1 MKRIALIL
9 GALVLFTNASS
20 CQKAE
25 KDNNPQEKRLYRF
38 EAGLPE
44 TKVYFGEVADGHYPL
59 YWKEGDEVRM
69 FSKSAQGD
77 AFNDLGT
84 IPVVPSADGK
94 RASFTLESSLPAG
107 TLLTVASPASSIA
120 AIVGSALSI
129 KMPDEQTPQAGS
141 PDPNAIVML
150 SSAVIPSEPSTPV
163 QLSFKSISAYGR
175 LSLEGLSVTPKKV
188 FLTSSVE
195 DGPTLTLNTSATKD
209 IFFAWK
215 NVNLGGSK
223 LTVSVL
229 SESGT
234 VSKTI
239 TLPPEV
245 AFKSGVVARF
255 SVDMSEAVP
264 SKVPV
269 FDEDNIVFSFGAIS
283 DTHIN
288 STTNAYAQ
296 KLVNAL
302 NQMKAM
308 ASEKDPDGL
317 DAVVVAGDLTDQPSA
332 TATQILYFKQLYE
345 QVLDPTKVPMIY
357 TVGNHDANPSYWW
370 TANTVAQAKAMQ
382 TGLGDNY
389 FTFDLDQENRK
400 NFECRDCLVDGYH
413 VLSVTPNACN
423 PVDYDLNVKTWLD
436 NRLKA
441 ITEAEPE
448 KFVIVNTHPMIENTV
463 YGSLLGTPMGK
474 AISDIWQSGD
484 TWATRTISDVLAKY
498 PQVVTFSGHLHFPL
512 NDPRSIWQAS
522 FTSFGCGSTRYMAI
536 ENGKYEG
543 MRSATVM
550 NDCEQFSQGWLIQ
563 LDANG
568 NMRATPMDFYN
579 KAVIGLPYEIPYPQA
594 DLSHL
599 KRYGSNRIDQNHN
612 PFLPSLDIK
621 EKTLGTSKFY
631 SAEWAAGQDELFV
644 HHYVLSLKKNG
655 SVVATRKYL
664 ADFYL
669 HPQAEQ
675 MKATWE
681 SSFGLLSAGEYE
693 LTLTAYDS
701 WDAASDP
708 LTRTF
713 TVEGS
718 STPVQTA
725 TYVDLDFAN
734 GTVTDSKE
742 NVKITPRGATAS
754 KMSVK
759 HKGTSYTVDALQAGA
774 DKYILCEFNQIL
786 NTDEMKAF
794 ATGGF
799 TIEAFYVDKAPGAG
813 VNAIHGVV
821 CGTQSGGW
829 GMATR
834 ASGVPYFIVGEDS
847 YNTYK
852 SVDANAPA
860 STSELTHA
868 VCVYDAAGKQLRIYL
883 NGQLSA
889 FSSISGS
896 FYCGDG
902 DTFNRFCLGA
912 DIAKNNVGTDFPC
925 TDMVIV
931 DAKIYTGAMSDA
943 EALKAY
949 QDAVAAL

>member
-38 EAGLPE
+38 DAGLPE

-94 RASFTLESSLPAG
+94 RASFTFESSLPAG
-107 TLLTVASPASSIA
+107 TLLAVASPASSIA
-120 AIVGSALSI
+120 GIVGSALSI

-302 NQMKAM
+302 NQMKAK

-370 TANTVAQAKAMQ
+370 TANTVAQAKVMQ

-389 FTFDLDQENRK
+389 FTFDLDQDNRK

-413 VLSVTPNACN
+413 VLSVTPNSCN

-498 PQVVTFSGHLHFPL
+498 PQVVTFSGHL
-512 NDPRSIWQAS
+512 
-522 FTSFGCGSTRYMAI
+522 
-536 ENGKYEG
+536 
-543 MRSATVM
+543 
-550 NDCEQFSQGWLIQ
+550 
-563 LDANG
+563 
-568 NMRATPMDFYN
+568 
-579 KAVIGLPYEIPYPQA
+579 
-594 DLSHL
+594 
-599 KRYGSNRIDQNHN
+599 
-612 PFLPSLDIK
+612 
-621 EKTLGTSKFY
+621 
-631 SAEWAAGQDELFV
+631 
-644 HHYVLSLKKNG
+644 
-655 SVVATRKYL
+655 
-664 ADFYL
+664 
-669 HPQAEQ
+669 
-675 MKATWE
+675 
-681 SSFGLLSAGEYE
+681 
-693 LTLTAYDS
+693 
-701 WDAASDP
+701 
-708 LTRTF
+708 
-713 TVEGS
+713 
-718 STPVQTA
+718 
-725 TYVDLDFAN
+725 
-734 GTVTDSKE
+734 
-742 NVKITPRGATAS
+742 
-754 KMSVK
+754 
-759 HKGTSYTVDALQAGA
+759 
-774 DKYILCEFNQIL
+774 
-786 NTDEMKAF
+786 
-794 ATGGF
+794 
-799 TIEAFYVDKAPGAG
+799 
-813 VNAIHGVV
+813 
-821 CGTQSGGW
+821 
-829 GMATR
+829 
-834 ASGVPYFIVGEDS
+834 
-847 YNTYK
+847 
-852 SVDANAPA
+852 
-860 STSELTHA
+860 
-868 VCVYDAAGKQLRIYL
+868 
-883 NGQLSA
+883 
-889 FSSISGS
+889 
-896 FYCGDG
+896 
-902 DTFNRFCLGA
+902 
-912 DIAKNNVGTDFPC
+912 
-925 TDMVIV
+925 
-931 DAKIYTGAMSDA
+931 
-943 EALKAY
+943 
-949 QDAVAAL
+949 

>member
-94 RASFTLESSLPAG
+94 RASFTFESSLPAG
-107 TLLTVASPASSIA
+107 TLLAVASPASSIVG
-120 AIVGSALSI
+120 IVGSALSI
-129 KMPDEQTPQAGS
+129 KMPNEQTPQAGS

-209 IFFAWK
+209 IFFAWR

-245 AFKSGVVARF
+245 ALKSGVVARF

-302 NQMKAM
+302 NQMKAK

-413 VLSVTPNACN
+413 VLSVTPNSCN

-474 AISDIWQSGD
+474 AISDIWESGD

-498 PQVVTFSGHLHFPL
+498 PQVITFGGHLHFPL
-512 NDPRSIWQAS
+512 NDPRSIWQARQIRRHEKCHGNERLR
-522 FTSFGCGSTRYMAI
+522 TVLAGLAHPNGCQRKHARHADGFLQQGRY
-536 ENGKYEG
+536 
-543 MRSATVM
+543 RLTV
-550 NDCEQFSQGWLIQ
+550 
-563 LDANG
+563 
-568 NMRATPMDFYN
+568 
-579 KAVIGLPYEIPYPQA
+579 
-594 DLSHL
+594 
-599 KRYGSNRIDQNHN
+599 
-612 PFLPSLDIK
+612 
-621 EKTLGTSKFY
+621 
-631 SAEWAAGQDELFV
+631 
-644 HHYVLSLKKNG
+644 
-655 SVVATRKYL
+655 
-664 ADFYL
+664 
-669 HPQAEQ
+669 
-675 MKATWE
+675 
-681 SSFGLLSAGEYE
+681 
-693 LTLTAYDS
+693 
-701 WDAASDP
+701 
-708 LTRTF
+708 
-713 TVEGS
+713 
-718 STPVQTA
+718 
-725 TYVDLDFAN
+725 
-734 GTVTDSKE
+734 
-742 NVKITPRGATAS
+742 
-754 KMSVK
+754 
-759 HKGTSYTVDALQAGA
+759 
-774 DKYILCEFNQIL
+774 
-786 NTDEMKAF
+786 
-794 ATGGF
+794 
-799 TIEAFYVDKAPGAG
+799 
-813 VNAIHGVV
+813 
-821 CGTQSGGW
+821 
-829 GMATR
+829 
-834 ASGVPYFIVGEDS
+834 
-847 YNTYK
+847 
-852 SVDANAPA
+852 
-860 STSELTHA
+860 
-868 VCVYDAAGKQLRIYL
+868 
-883 NGQLSA
+883 
-889 FSSISGS
+889 
-896 FYCGDG
+896 
-902 DTFNRFCLGA
+902 
-912 DIAKNNVGTDFPC
+912 
-925 TDMVIV
+925 
-931 DAKIYTGAMSDA
+931 
-943 EALKAY
+943 
-949 QDAVAAL
+949 

>member
-25 KDNNPQEKRLYRF
+25 KENNQQEKRLYRF

-94 RASFTLESSLPAG
+94 RASFTFESSLPAG
-107 TLLTVASPASSIA
+107 TLLAVASPASSIVG
-120 AIVGSALSI
+120 IVGSALSI
-129 KMPDEQTPQAGS
+129 KMPNEQTPQAGS

-163 QLSFKSISAYGR
+163 QLSFQSIAAYGR

-209 IFFAWK
+209 IFFAWR

-264 SKVPV
+264 SKVPF

-288 STTNAYAQ
+288 SSSNAYAQ

-302 NQMKAM
+302 QQMKEKA
-308 ASEKDPDGL
+308 AEKDPNGL

-332 TATQILYFKQLYE
+332 TATQIIYFKQLYE

-370 TANTVAQAKAMQ
+370 TANTVAQAKVMQ

-389 FTFDLDQENRK
+389 FTFDLDQDNRK

-413 VLSVTPNACN
+413 VLSVTPNSCN

-463 YGSLLGTPMGK
+463 YGSLLGTTFAMDK
-474 AISDIWQSGD
+474 RQRILTFDSGSSHAMTLVAVD
-484 TWATRTISDVLAKY
+484 
-498 PQVVTFSGHLHFPL
+498 
-512 NDPRSIWQAS
+512 
-522 FTSFGCGSTRYMAI
+522 
-536 ENGKYEG
+536 
-543 MRSATVM
+543 
-550 NDCEQFSQGWLIQ
+550 
-563 LDANG
+563 LDANDKPLKWKVQNSWG
-568 NMRATPMDFYN
+568 ASY
-579 KAVIGLPYEIPYPQA
+579 GQQG
-594 DLSHL
+594 HL
-599 KRYGSNRIDQNHN
+599 IMTD
-612 PFLPSLDIK
+612 
-621 EKTLGTSKFY
+621 
-631 SAEWAAGQDELFV
+631 EWFCEYMFR
-644 HHYVLSLKKNG
+644 
-655 SVVATRKYL
+655 VVVNRKYCS
-664 ADFYL
+664 
-669 HPQAEQ
+669 QE
-675 MKATWE
+675 
-681 SSFGLLSAGEYE
+681 
-693 LTLTAYDS
+693 
-701 WDAASDP
+701 
-708 LTRTF
+708 
-713 TVEGS
+713 
-718 STPVQTA
+718 
-725 TYVDLDFAN
+725 
-734 GTVTDSKE
+734 
-742 NVKITPRGATAS
+742 
-754 KMSVK
+754 
-759 HKGTSYTVDALQAGA
+759 
-774 DKYILCEFNQIL
+774 IL
-786 NTDEMKAF
+786 NVLKQKPVRLPAWDPMF
-794 ATGGF
+794 A
-799 TIEAFYVDKAPGAG
+799 E
-813 VNAIHGVV
+813 
-821 CGTQSGGW
+821 
-829 GMATR
+829 
-834 ASGVPYFIVGEDS
+834 E
-847 YNTYK
+847 
-852 SVDANAPA
+852 
-860 STSELTHA
+860 E
-868 VCVYDAAGKQLRIYL
+868 
-883 NGQLSA
+883 
-889 FSSISGS
+889 
-896 FYCGDG
+896 
-902 DTFNRFCLGA
+902 
-912 DIAKNNVGTDFPC
+912 
-925 TDMVIV
+925 
-931 DAKIYTGAMSDA
+931 
-943 EALKAY
+943 
-949 QDAVAAL
+949 

>member
-120 AIVGSALSI
+120 AIVGSALAI
-129 KMPDEQTPQAGS
+129 IMPDEQTPQAGS

-302 NQMKAM
+302 NQMKAK

-370 TANTVAQAKAMQ
+370 TANTVAQAKVMQ

-389 FTFDLDQENRK
+389 FTFDLDQDNRK

-413 VLSVTPNACN
+413 VLSVTPNSCN

-463 YGSLLGTPMGK
+463 L
-474 AISDIWQSGD
+474 AAFWVRR
-484 TWATRTISDVLAKY
+484 WAK
-498 PQVVTFSGHLHFPL
+498 
-512 NDPRSIWQAS
+512 
-522 FTSFGCGSTRYMAI
+522 
-536 ENGKYEG
+536 
-543 MRSATVM
+543 RSAT
-550 NDCEQFSQGWLIQ
+550 SGR
-563 LDANG
+563 A
-568 NMRATPMDFYN
+568 ATP
-579 KAVIGLPYEIPYPQA
+579 GPPE
-594 DLSHL
+594 
-599 KRYGSNRIDQNHN
+599 
-612 PFLPSLDIK
+612 PS
-621 EKTLGTSKFY
+621 
-631 SAEWAAGQDELFV
+631 
-644 HHYVLSLKKNG
+644 
-655 SVVATRKYL
+655 ATCLRNTRRL
-664 ADFYL
+664 
-669 HPQAEQ
+669 
-675 MKATWE
+675 
-681 SSFGLLSAGEYE
+681 LLSA
-693 LTLTAYDS
+693 
-701 WDAASDP
+701 
-708 LTRTF
+708 
-713 TVEGS
+713 
-718 STPVQTA
+718 
-725 TYVDLDFAN
+725 
-734 GTVTDSKE
+734 
-742 NVKITPRGATAS
+742 
-754 KMSVK
+754 
-759 HKGTSYTVDALQAGA
+759 
-774 DKYILCEFNQIL
+774 
-786 NTDEMKAF
+786 
-794 ATGGF
+794 
-799 TIEAFYVDKAPGAG
+799 
-813 VNAIHGVV
+813 AI
-821 CGTQSGGW
+821 
-829 GMATR
+829 
-834 ASGVPYFIVGEDS
+834 
-847 YNTYK
+847 
-852 SVDANAPA
+852 
-860 STSELTHA
+860 STS
-868 VCVYDAAGKQLRIYL
+868 R
-883 NGQLSA
+883 
-889 FSSISGS
+889 
-896 FYCGDG
+896 
-902 DTFNRFCLGA
+902 
-912 DIAKNNVGTDFPC
+912 
-925 TDMVIV
+925 
-931 DAKIYTGAMSDA
+931 
-943 EALKAY
+943 
-949 QDAVAAL
+949 